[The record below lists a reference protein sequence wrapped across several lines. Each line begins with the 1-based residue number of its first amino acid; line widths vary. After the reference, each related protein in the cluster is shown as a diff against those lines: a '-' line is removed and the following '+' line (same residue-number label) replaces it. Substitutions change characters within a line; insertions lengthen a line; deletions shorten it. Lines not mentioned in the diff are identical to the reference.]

1 MRPRMM
7 GYLLFIKRGLS
18 FFFDCCVKTTR
29 LTLDKTRC
37 IMVLSIQKTEENCMR
52 RLPDSYVLATIIV
65 GWLVVIVLIL
75 SDIA

>member
-29 LTLDKTRC
+29 LTLDKARC
-37 IMVLSIQKTEENCMR
+37 IMVLSIQKTEEKQMR
-52 RLPDSYVLATIIV
+52 RLPDSYVLATIII
-65 GWLVVIVLIL
+65 GWVAVVVLIL
-75 SDIA
+75 ADVA